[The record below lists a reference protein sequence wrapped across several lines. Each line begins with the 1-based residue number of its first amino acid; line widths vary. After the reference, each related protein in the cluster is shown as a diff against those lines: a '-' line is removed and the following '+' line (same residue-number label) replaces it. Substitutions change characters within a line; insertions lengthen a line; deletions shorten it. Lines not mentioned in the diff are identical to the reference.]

1 MDLLLTIILFLIA
14 AKIGEEIAERVKMPP
29 VMGELLFGIVIGPSI
44 LGVVAPSEFTDMLGS
59 IGIIVL
65 LFLVGMD
72 TDISDL
78 KKSGKPSFLS
88 ALGGVFVPMIFGFTV
103 AYFLGFPKTES
114 IFIGAILTATS
125 VGITVRALVDM
136 KKLDTSIGMTILGAA
151 VIDDIMGIIILT
163 VLGSLASFSIFGFFG
178 VIGKIL
184 LFFALALY
192 LGFKLMP
199 LIMRKVQRFRAP
211 EALLSFSLI
220 FMLGISL
227 IAKSIGLAAIIGAF
241 FGGVILHRVS
251 QKEIISEKMYSLG
264 YSIFIPI
271 FFVNIGVETN
281 IEAIPEVGLLA
292 LAIILVAVISKI
304 VGAGI
309 GAKLGGFKYK
319 DSLKVGIGMIPR
331 MEVALIIART
341 GLKLGIIG
349 ESVFSI
355 TIVLVMVT
363 TLITPLLLKL
373 AFRK

>member
-241 FGGVILHRVS
+241 FGGVILHRVN
-251 QKEIISEKMYSLG
+251 QKEIISEKVYSLG

>member
-251 QKEIISEKMYSLG
+251 QKEIISEKVYSLG

>member
-44 LGVVAPSEFTDMLGS
+44 LGIVAPSEFTDMLGS

-65 LFLVGMD
+65 LFLAGMD

-78 KKSGKPSFLS
+78 KKSGKPSFFS
-88 ALGGVFVPMIFGFTV
+88 ALGGVFIPMIFGFTV

-125 VGITVRALVDM
+125 VGITVRTLVDM
-136 KKLDTSIGMTILGAA
+136 KKLDTNIGMTILGAA

-192 LGFKLMP
+192 LGFKFMP

-292 LAIILVAVISKI
+292 LAIILVAVIGKI
-304 VGAGI
+304 VGSGI

>member
-78 KKSGKPSFLS
+78 KKSGKTSFFS

-251 QKEIISEKMYSLG
+251 QKEIISEKVYSLG
-264 YSIFIPI
+264 YSVFIPI

>member
-65 LFLVGMD
+65 LFLAGMD

-78 KKSGKPSFLS
+78 KKSGKPAFFS

-251 QKEIISEKMYSLG
+251 QKEIISEKVYSLG
-264 YSIFIPI
+264 YSVFIPI